1 MKNNKTK
8 LTNSV
13 DDEFIDDPKRN
24 AYFKKHFENLLYEI
38 YRNLALD
45 ESCIT
50 RILKGNPVAGEEMK
64 AELHEMIEKKVSHS
78 SIINLIRIIQLD
90 TLAELFVILEGEGVQ
105 KGEGNWGFYIEN
117 TKRKPTF
124 KIAPYEISNIFEGGV
139 LLPQNVKKKVNELK
153 KQLDEDLKTP
163 VSKKITKKKKSLK
176 IR

>member
-1 MKNNKTK
+1 M
-8 LTNSV
+8 
-13 DDEFIDDPKRN
+13 
-24 AYFKKHFENLLYEI
+24 
-38 YRNLALD
+38 
-45 ESCIT
+45 
-50 RILKGNPVAGEEMK
+50 AGEEMK
-64 AELHEMIEKKVSHS
+64 AELHEMIERKVSHS

-105 KGEGNWGFYIEN
+105 KKEKAIGVFILKIQSGSLHL
-117 TKRKPTF
+117 